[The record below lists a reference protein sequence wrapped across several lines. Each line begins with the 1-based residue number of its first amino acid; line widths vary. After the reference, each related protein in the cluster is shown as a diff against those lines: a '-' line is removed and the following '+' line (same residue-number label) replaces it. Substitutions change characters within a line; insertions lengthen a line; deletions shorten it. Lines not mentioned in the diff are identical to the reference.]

1 MYETESYETTF
12 ETLAFCKAYLEE
24 RQQLDAALY
33 LEGLVSV
40 CDQATAR
47 EARGRLVAAEKH
59 VRDDDDSARHVIIL
73 AINAVERALGAPVL
87 LATG

>member
-1 MYETESYETTF
+1 MYETESYETTS

-24 RQQLDAALY
+24 RRQLDAALC

-59 VRDDDDSARHVIIL
+59 VRDDSARHVIIL